1 MQITD
6 CISTKWNAHPLF
18 REQPRKCPSWIGL
31 THVIKATGPAI
42 NLKSYKTKKK
52 NFSARLWGYVS
63 RFCEFCEG
71 HTFGN
76 SKIVT
81 VLEYLKKIFIIL

>member
-52 NFSARLWGYVS
+52 IFLHVFGGTYQDFVNFVRAILLVIPRLWL
-63 RFCEFCEG
+63 F
-71 HTFGN
+71 
-76 SKIVT
+76 
-81 VLEYLKKIFIIL
+81 